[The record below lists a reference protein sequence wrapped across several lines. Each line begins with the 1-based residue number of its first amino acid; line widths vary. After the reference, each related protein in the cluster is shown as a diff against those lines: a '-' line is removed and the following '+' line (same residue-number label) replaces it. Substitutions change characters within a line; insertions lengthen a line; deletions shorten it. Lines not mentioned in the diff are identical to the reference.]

1 MRCLPPCRLTW
12 FVRRGRAVPTD
23 FEPAPDQ
30 GNFATMNIA
39 IYGAGG
45 VGGYYGGVL
54 ARAGHQVSLIARG
67 AHLAA
72 IRERG
77 LGVCSP
83 GGDFTVRPAAA
94 TDAPGDI
101 GPVDAVIVAVKS
113 MQLASVCEGIAPL
126 LGPGTLVVPLL
137 NGVDAHE
144 ALVPAVG
151 RGRMGKG
158 LTRIISEVAAPGEI
172 RHIGVDPYVAI
183 AEWDGGGS
191 PRVDALV
198 AALRDAG
205 VDAEVPADIDAA
217 LWLKFLFV
225 CSLGG
230 VCAACRMHL
239 GPVRTMP
246 ESRALLRRA
255 MEEIAA
261 TAAAH
266 GVSLQ
271 DDAVS
276 FAMNTVDTFPPE
288 GTSSLQR
295 DIAAGRPSEL
305 DAWTGAAVRLGAT
318 VGVATPVHSFI
329 HAVLLPCELQA
340 RG

>member
-1 MRCLPPCRLTW
+1 
-12 FVRRGRAVPTD
+12 
-23 FEPAPDQ
+23 
-30 GNFATMNIA
+30 MNIA

-54 ARAGHQVSLIARG
+54 ARAGHHISLIARG
-67 AHLAA
+67 DHLAA
-72 IRERG
+72 IRAAG
-77 LGVCSP
+77 LSVHSP
-83 GGDFTVRPAAA
+83 GGDFKVHPAAA
-94 TDAPGDI
+94 TDDPRDI
-101 GPVDAVIVAVKS
+101 GPVDAVIVSVKS
-113 MQLASVCEGIAPL
+113 MHLGAVCEGIAPL
-126 LGPGTLVVPLL
+126 LGRDTLVVPLL

-158 LTRIISEVAAPGEI
+158 LTRIISEVTAPGEI

-183 AEWDGGGS
+183 AEWEGGGS

-217 LWLKFLFV
+217 IWLKFLFV
-225 CSLGG
+225 CSVGG
-230 VCAACRMHL
+230 VCGACRMPL
-239 GPVRTMP
+239 GPVRTLP
-246 ESRALLRRA
+246 QSRDLLRRA

-261 TAAAH
+261 VAAAH

-271 DDAVS
+271 DDAVR
-276 FAMNTVDTFPPE
+276 FALNTVDTFPAE

-318 VGVATPVHSFI
+318 VGVPTPVHSFI
-329 HAVLLPCELQA
+329 HAVLLPCELEA
-340 RG
+340 RARVADGRSARPGIDLTRDGTMISESGGRRG

>member
-1 MRCLPPCRLTW
+1 MR
-12 FVRRGRAVPTD
+12 
-23 FEPAPDQ
+23 
-30 GNFATMNIA
+30 IA

-54 ARAGHQVSLIARG
+54 ARFGHDVSLIARG

-72 IRERG
+72 IRAAG
-77 LGVCSP
+77 LGVRSP
-83 GGDFTVRPAAA
+83 GGDFVVRPALA
-94 TDAPGDI
+94 TDDPAEV

-113 MQLASVCEGIAPL
+113 LHLAPVLEGIGPL
-126 LGPGTLVVPLL
+126 LGPDTLVVPML

-151 RGRMGKG
+151 RSRMGKG

-172 RHIGVDPYVAI
+172 RHVGVEPYVAL
-183 AEWDGGGS
+183 AEWDGARS
-191 PRVDALV
+191 ARVDALV

-205 VDAEVPADIDAA
+205 VDAEVPPDIDAA
-217 LWLKFLFV
+217 IWLKFLFV
-225 CSLGG
+225 CSVGG
-230 VCAACRMHL
+230 VCGACRMPL
-239 GPVRTMP
+239 GPVRTQP
-246 ESRALLRRA
+246 ESRTLLRRA

-261 TAAAH
+261 VAAAH

-271 DDAVS
+271 EEAVA
-276 FAMNTVDTFPPE
+276 FGMNTVDTFPPE

-295 DIAAGRPSEL
+295 DIAAGVPSEL

-318 VGVATPVHSFI
+318 VGVPTPVHSFI
-329 HAVLLPCELQA
+329 HAVLLPSEVQA
-340 RG
+340 RASGM

>member
-1 MRCLPPCRLTW
+1 MK
-12 FVRRGRAVPTD
+12 
-23 FEPAPDQ
+23 
-30 GNFATMNIA
+30 IA

-45 VGGYYGGVL
+45 VGGYYGAVL

-77 LGVCSP
+77 LGVRSP

-94 TDAPGDI
+94 SDDPGDI

-113 MQLASVCEGIAPL
+113 MQLAAVREGIGPL
-126 LGPGTLVVPLL
+126 LGRDTLVVPLL

-172 RHIGVDPYVAI
+172 RHVGVDPYVAI

-198 AALRDAG
+198 TALQGAG
-205 VDAEVPADIDAA
+205 VYAEVPADIDAA
-217 LWLKFLFV
+217 IWLKFLFV
-225 CSLGG
+225 CSVGG
-230 VCAACRMHL
+230 VCGACRMPL
-239 GPVRTMP
+239 GPVRSLP
-246 ESRALLRRA
+246 ESRSLLRRA
-255 MEEIAA
+255 MEEIGAV
-261 TAAAH
+261 AAAH

-271 DDAVS
+271 GDAVR
-276 FAMNTVDTFPPE
+276 FALNTVDTFPAE

-318 VGVATPVHSFI
+318 VGVPTPVHSFI
-329 HAVLLPCELQA
+329 HAVLLPGELQA
-340 RG
+340 RADGCGGR

>member
-1 MRCLPPCRLTW
+1 MK
-12 FVRRGRAVPTD
+12 
-23 FEPAPDQ
+23 
-30 GNFATMNIA
+30 IA

-54 ARAGHQVSLIARG
+54 ARTGHDVSLIARG
-67 AHLAA
+67 AHLEA
-72 IRERG
+72 IRASG
-77 LGVCSP
+77 LSVRSP
-83 GGDFTVRPAAA
+83 GGDFLVRPAVA
-94 TDAPGDI
+94 TDDPGEI
-101 GPVDAVIVAVKS
+101 GRVDAVIVAVKS
-113 MQLASVCEGIAPL
+113 MHLLAVCEGIAPL
-126 LGPGTLVVPLL
+126 LGAETLVVPLL

-144 ALVPAVG
+144 LLVPAVG
-151 RGRMGKG
+151 SARMGKG
-158 LTRIISEVAAPGEI
+158 LTRIMSEVAAPGEI
-172 RHIGVDPYVAI
+172 RHIGVDPYVAL

-205 VDAEVPADIDAA
+205 VDAEVPPDIDAA
-217 LWLKFLFV
+217 IWQKFLFV

-239 GPVRTMP
+239 GPVRTLP
-246 ESRALLRRA
+246 QSRSLLRRA

-261 TAAAH
+261 VAAAH
-266 GVSLQ
+266 GVSLP
-271 DDAVS
+271 DDAVTGAMQVVDS
-276 FAMNTVDTFPPE
+276 FPAK

-295 DIAAGRPSEL
+295 DLAEGVPSEL
-305 DAWTGAAVRLGAT
+305 DAWSGAAVRLGAT

-329 HAVLLPCELQA
+329 HAVLLPSEMQA

>member
-1 MRCLPPCRLTW
+1 
-12 FVRRGRAVPTD
+12 
-23 FEPAPDQ
+23 
-30 GNFATMNIA
+30 MNIA

-72 IRERG
+72 IREAG
-77 LGVCSP
+77 LSVRSP
-83 GGDFTVRPAAA
+83 GGDFVVRPAAA
-94 TDAPGDI
+94 SDDPGAI

-113 MQLASVCEGIAPL
+113 TQLAAVREEIAPL
-126 LGPGTLVVPLL
+126 LGPDTLVVPLL

-158 LTRIISEVAAPGEI
+158 LTRIISEVSAPGEI
-172 RHIGVDPYVAI
+172 RHIGVDPYVAL

-191 PRVDALV
+191 PRVDSLV
-198 AALRDAG
+198 AALSDAG
-205 VDAEVPADIDAA
+205 VEAEVPADIDAA

-230 VCAACRMHL
+230 VGAACRMPL
-239 GPVRTMP
+239 GPVRTLP
-246 ESRALLRRA
+246 ESRALLRSA

-266 GVSLQ
+266 GVSLSDNVVNRAMQ
-271 DDAVS
+271 VVDS
-276 FAMNTVDTFPPE
+276 FPAE

-295 DIAAGRPSEL
+295 DIEAGLPSEL

-329 HAVLLPCELQA
+329 HAVLLPGELQA

>member
-1 MRCLPPCRLTW
+1 MR
-12 FVRRGRAVPTD
+12 
-23 FEPAPDQ
+23 
-30 GNFATMNIA
+30 IA

-54 ARAGHQVSLIARG
+54 ARAGYDVSLIARG
-67 AHLAA
+67 AHLEA
-72 IRERG
+72 IRASG
-77 LGVCSP
+77 LSVRSP
-83 GGDFTVRPAAA
+83 GGDFVVRPAAA
-94 TDAPGDI
+94 TDDPAEI

-113 MQLASVCEGIAPL
+113 MHLSAVCEGIAPL
-126 LGPGTLVVPLL
+126 LGPNTLVVPML

-144 ALVPAVG
+144 ALLPAVG
-151 RGRMGKG
+151 GSRMGKG
-158 LTRIISEVAAPGEI
+158 LTRIISEVVAPGQI
-172 RHIGVDPYVAI
+172 RHVGVEPYVAL
-183 AEWDGGGS
+183 AEWDGGRTL
-191 PRVDALV
+191 RVDSLV

-205 VDAEVPADIDAA
+205 VDAEVPPDIDAA
-217 LWLKFLFV
+217 IWLKFLFV
-225 CSLGG
+225 CSVGG
-230 VCAACRMHL
+230 VCGACRMPL
-239 GPVRTMP
+239 GPVRTLP

-261 TAAAH
+261 VAGAH

-271 DDAVS
+271 DDAVA

-295 DIAAGRPSEL
+295 DIAAGVPSEL

-318 VGVATPVHSFI
+318 VGLATPVHSFI
-329 HAVLLPCELQA
+329 HAVLLPSEMQA